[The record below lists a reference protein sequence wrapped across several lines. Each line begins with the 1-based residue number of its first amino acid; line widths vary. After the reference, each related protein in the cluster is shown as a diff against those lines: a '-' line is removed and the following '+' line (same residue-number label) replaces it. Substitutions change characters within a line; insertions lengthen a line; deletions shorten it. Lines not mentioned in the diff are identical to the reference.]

1 MKSPIEQVVT
11 DIRALSL
18 SIQRRWA
25 RRDNALV
32 FGNLW
37 DAERIATTVDMRAL
51 KSCITWALENPAGG
65 MRGYRAAVRLDAVL
79 KTIEKHR
86 TEIQQQLRAA

>member
-32 FGNLW
+32 FGNLC
-37 DAERIATTVDMRAL
+37 DAERLATTVDMRAL
-51 KSCITWALENPAGG
+51 RNCIEWALENPAGG

-79 KTIEKHR
+79 EIIERHQ